1 MSLVALKVIAALAIL
16 AIAIVGGIVP
26 LLAAR
31 HQASRR
37 LLSLGN
43 ALAGGIFL
51 GAGFIHLLPE
61 AGEALEDFS
70 DYPLAALLAAFGV
83 GVLLLVDRVVFE
95 STRGRGPE
103 RASGPRQPI
112 FPVVLLVVLSIH
124 SIIAGIALGL
134 EPEVAASVLVMIGIL
149 FHKGSAAFA
158 LMASAY
164 SAGAGKMRLRVILG
178 AFVVMTPLGIL
189 LGTVASNLLEDQAA
203 TLIEGTFMALA
214 AGTFIYVAIL
224 DVIDAEMSRFDDRL
238 ARFVSSAL
246 IGKDDVAMPLRDSDR
261 LLKFVLVV
269 AGLASMAVLGIW
281 M

>member
-1 MSLVALKVIAALAIL
+1 MSLVSLKVIAALVIL

-95 STRGRGPE
+95 STRGRGSE

-158 LMASAY
+158 LMASAH

-178 AFVVMTPLGIL
+178 VFVVMTPLGIL